1 MRTAASAAEAVEIFS
16 EWKPDVLVSDIG
28 MPVEDGYSLIKRI
41 REMSDEDG
49 GQVPAIA
56 LTAFAGV
63 QDKELALAAGFQV
76 HLAKPVE
83 PVALAKAVARIL
95 GRSDEGITL

>member
-1 MRTAASAAEAVEIFS
+1 MRPPTESNSDFRDRDMGITAKLAQRSFHTIYDGDGMCAATS
-16 EWKPDVLVSDIG
+16 GGVS
-28 MPVEDGYSLIKRI
+28 SRT
-41 REMSDEDG
+41 R
-49 GQVPAIA
+49 
-56 LTAFAGV
+56 AGPRRRV
-63 QDKELALAAGFQV
+63 QV